1 MLRLRFHGSVDDVMV
16 RMQGEFSGKQAQDT
30 LNLLLR
36 QDLPPKLVMDLSKVN
51 LVDEVG
57 ETVLSYFRRLGVTF
71 IADDAYALKVCERL
85 HLPLDRTPT
94 SNLPQPQ

>member
-16 RMQGEFSGKQAQDT
+16 RMQGEFAGKEAQDT
-30 LNLLLR
+30 LSLLLR
-36 QDLPPKLVMDLSKVN
+36 HDLPPKLVMDLSNVKA
-51 LVDEVG
+51 VDEVG
-57 ETVLSYFRRLGVTF
+57 ESVLSCFSRLGVTF
-71 IADDAYALKVCERL
+71 IADDVYALKVCERL